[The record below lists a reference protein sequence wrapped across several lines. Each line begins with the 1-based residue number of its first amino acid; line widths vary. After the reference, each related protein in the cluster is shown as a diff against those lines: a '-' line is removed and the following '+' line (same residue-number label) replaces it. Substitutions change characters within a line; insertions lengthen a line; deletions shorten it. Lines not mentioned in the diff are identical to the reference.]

1 MKKTFRIFLGLTILV
16 LIFLA
21 LFYDCSN
28 KPIKQNDT
36 KQIVKE
42 IQYVD
47 RIIKHIDTLKL
58 IKIKV
63 EYKYKTV
70 YDTVLKQAPDTCT
83 SYLIALDK
91 ECSKKDS
98 INNALINDYFNVV
111 SHQNNIITL
120 QNIQIQNDS
129 LEIKQLNKEIKKVKR
144 KSVFNNILMAFSGVG
159 IGYLIK

>member
-1 MKKTFRIFLGLTILV
+1 MKKTFRIILGLTILT
-16 LIFLA
+16 LIFTA

-28 KPIKQNDT
+28 KPAINNTT
-36 KQIVKE
+36 KEIVKE
-42 IQYVD
+42 IKYVD

-58 IKIKV
+58 TKIKV

-70 YDTVLKQAPDTCT
+70 YDTILKQAPDTCT

-91 ECSKKDS
+91 ECNKKDS

-111 SHQNNIITL
+111 SHQNAVITL
-120 QNIQIQNDS
+120 QSIQLQNDS

-144 KSVFNNILMAFSGVG
+144 KSVFNNVLMALSGVG
-159 IGYLIK
+159 VGYLIK